1 MTEIKYF
8 NFRTEFVTSSP
19 PRMVKS
25 NVLQVGINS
34 SFALE
39 KLPPGVSW
47 YYINITWAPTSTE
60 ANEEIFCFSAIGRTG
75 YVLQDYFNESIFIV
89 SAS

>member
-1 MTEIKYF
+1 MTEVKYF

-19 PRMVKS
+19 PGMVKS

-47 YYINITWAPTSTE
+47 YYVNITWAPTSTGT
-60 ANEEIFCFSAIGRTG
+60 NESIFCFSAIGNSG
-75 YVLQDYFNESIFIV
+75 YVFKIAYLAYTGLF
-89 SAS
+89 